1 MFWQNTVA
9 GDIFAL
15 AFTYG
20 FILTILKFLEETAKK
35 ELVDLNVIRKLAH
48 VIIGLTLMLCWPMFS
63 SGRRGA
69 ILASLIPGLVTIRG
83 FAVGLGMG
91 KDEKII
97 KSLSRYR
104 NSRELLK
111 ATLGYVSTITLAT
124 AVYWRTSPAAIAAI
138 CNLCAGDGIAD
149 IAGRRFG
156 RLKLPYNKNK
166 SIVGT
171 TAMATC
177 GFLASIGYML
187 YFSWF
192 GYIQESSKM
201 VLGFFIVSLA
211 SAFVESHP
219 SSTKLDDNFTVP
231 LASLL
236 VGSFAL

>member
-1 MFWQNTVA
+1 
-9 GDIFAL
+9 
-15 AFTYG
+15 
-20 FILTILKFLEETAKK
+20 
-35 ELVDLNVIRKLAH
+35 
-48 VIIGLTLMLCWPMFS
+48 MLCWPMFS
-63 SGRRGA
+63 SGRTGA
-69 ILASLIPGLVTIRG
+69 LLASLIPGLVTIRG
-83 FAVGLGMG
+83 LIVGLGMG

-97 KSLSRYR
+97 RSLSRYR

-111 ATLGYVSTITLAT
+111 ATMGYVSTITLTT
-124 AVYWRTSPAAIAAI
+124 AIYWRTSPAAIAAI

-156 RLKLPYNKNK
+156 SCKLPYNRNK

-177 GFLASIGYML
+177 GFLASLGYMF
-187 YFSWF
+187 YFSWL

-201 VLGFFIVSLA
+201 VLGFFIVSVA

-219 SSTKLDDNFTVP
+219 LSSKLDDNFTVP

-236 VGSFAL
+236 VGSFVL